1 MAVSVAP
8 GHGIAHG
15 DDDHGH
21 DDIIY
26 RETRDMRLMGF
37 VLFLGADVVLFS
49 SYIFAYIY
57 LRNSIPSWPPPG
69 PDGHALPRLDTAFA
83 AFNSIVLFGSG
94 VTMHWALEH
103 WKHANRGRFN
113 LFMFLTILLGIG
125 FLGGQAYEY
134 AHAQIGGWSGNTFGA
149 SFFTLTGM
157 HGFHVFVGVVYLA
170 ILWYQATRGTYDDHR
185 FFGLTAGTLYWHF
198 VDVIWVALFFLFYLW

>member
-8 GHGIAHG
+8 GHGIGHG

-69 PDGHALPRLDTAFA
+69 PNGNPLPRLDTAFA
-83 AFNSIVLFGSG
+83 AFNSVVLFGSG

-103 WKHANRGRFN
+103 WKHGNKGRFN
-113 LFMFLTILLGIG
+113 LFMWLTIFLGVG

-157 HGFHVFVGVVYLA
+157 HGLHVAVGVGFLFA
-170 ILWYQATRGTYDDHR
+170 LWIQTMRGTYTKER

-198 VDVIWVALFFLFYLW
+198 VDVIWVLLFFLFYLW